1 MSVEVQYDYSKL
13 RGRIREV
20 LGTEGL
26 FAEKLSRSQNF
37 LTKVF
42 NGESFFSQKDIE
54 TGTDVL
60 NIPVQEIGT
69 YFFTKKVHKNE
80 TS

>member
-1 MSVEVQYDYSKL
+1 MANEPKYDYSKL

-20 LGTEGL
+20 LGTEGA
-26 FAEKLSRSQNF
+26 FAERLGRSQNF

-42 NGESFFSQKDIE
+42 NGDTYFGQKDIE
-54 TGTDVL
+54 TGSDVL

>member
-1 MSVEVQYDYSKL
+1 MAVEIQYDYSKL

-20 LGTEGL
+20 LGTEGC
-26 FAEKLSRSQNF
+26 FADKLNRSQNF

-42 NGESFFSQKDIE
+42 NGESFFGQKDIE
-54 TGTDVL
+54 TGADVL